1 MNLSSLLEA
10 VAPLRI
16 TESGGLRPEIGS
28 IHYRAQD
35 VQPGGLFVAVEGLA
49 ADGHDFVDE
58 AVARGALA
66 IIAQKP
72 VYQEAT
78 IVEVE
83 NSRKAL
89 AAVSD
94 RFYTSPSQKLTMIG
108 ITGTNGKTTTAFL
121 VERILRQAGF
131 NVGVIGTLN
140 YRYGDKTFSSPMTTP
155 ESLDLQRI
163 LADMLKDGVTHVV
176 MEVTSHAIDL
186 HRVDHCRLDVAV
198 FTNLTQDHLDY
209 HGNMESYWQCK
220 KRMFTEIFNSGP
232 KKTIGSVVLN
242 HNDEKGQELLSL
254 FSEKAGPFS
263 VLSVGTAAGNNI
275 RCQNIEYDLAGMKGR
290 IATPGGTFEFKS
302 PLVGRYNLENIL
314 CATGAG
320 IALNLSLD
328 AIKAGL
334 EEVAGIPGRLESIAN
349 DIERFVYV
357 DYAHTP
363 DALDNVLSVLK
374 KLATGKVICVFGCG
388 GNRDSAKR
396 PQMGAIA
403 SRLCDLTVITNDN
416 PRTEPPRKI
425 IGQIL
430 EGIKKAAVHRYTPSD
445 LAAGLQQRG
454 YVVEPDR
461 KNAIQLAV
469 LASRPGDTVLIAG
482 KGDETYQINKESIV
496 PFDDRAEARA
506 ALSALSGCQKKSIK
520 QNHWAK
526 DLKADDKT
534 NTLDHC

>member
-10 VAPLRI
+10 VTPIRI

-35 VQPGGLFVAVEGLA
+35 VQPGGLFVAIAGLA

-72 VYQEAT
+72 VNQEAA
-78 IVEVE
+78 IIEVE

-94 RFYTSPSQKLTMIG
+94 RFYISPSQKLTMIG

-121 VERILRQAGF
+121 VERILLKAGC

-198 FTNLTQDHLDY
+198 FTNLSQDHLDY

-220 KRMFTEIFNSGP
+220 KRMFTEILNSGP
-232 KKTIGSVVLN
+232 KKSLGSVVLN

-263 VLSVGTAAGNNI
+263 VLSVGTAADNNV
-275 RCQNIEYDLAGMKGR
+275 RCQNIEYDLAGMRGR
-290 IATPGGTFEFKS
+290 ITTPGGTFEFKS
-302 PLVGRYNLENIL
+302 PLVGHYNLENIL
-314 CATGAG
+314 CATGAA

-334 EEVAGIPGRLESIAN
+334 EEVAGVPGRLESITN

-388 GNRDSAKR
+388 GNRDRAKR

-416 PRTEPPRKI
+416 PRTESPREI

-430 EGIKKAAVHRYTPSD
+430 EGIKTAAVYRYTPSD
-445 LAAGLQQRG
+445 LAAGLKQRG

-461 KNAIQLAV
+461 KNAIQLAM

-482 KGDETYQINKESIV
+482 KGDETYQIIKENII
-496 PFDDRAEARA
+496 PFDDREEARA
-506 ALSALSGCQKKSIK
+506 ALSALAPMFPKKHQTESPGK
-520 QNHWAK
+520 G
-526 DLKADDKT
+526 T
-534 NTLDHC
+534 

>member
-10 VAPLRI
+10 VTPLRI

-35 VQPGGLFVAVEGLA
+35 VQPGGLFVAIAGLA

-66 IIAQKP
+66 IIAQKS
-72 VYQEAT
+72 VNQEA
-78 IVEVE
+78 IIIEVE

-94 RFYTSPSQKLTMIG
+94 RFYISPSQKLTMIG

-121 VERILRQAGF
+121 VERILLKAGF

-140 YRYGDKTFSSPMTTP
+140 YRYSGQTFSSPMTTP
-155 ESLDLQRI
+155 ESSDLQRI

-186 HRVDHCRLDVAV
+186 HRIDHCRFDIAV

-220 KRMFTEIFNSGP
+220 KRMFTEILNSGP
-232 KKTIGSVVLN
+232 KKNLGSAVLN

-254 FSEKAGPFS
+254 FSEKEGPFS

-275 RCQNIEYDLAGMKGR
+275 RCQNIEYDLTGMRGR
-290 IATPGGTFEFKS
+290 IATPGDTFEFKS

-416 PRTEPPRKI
+416 PRTESPREI

-430 EGIKKAAVHRYTPSD
+430 EGVKKAAVLRYTSSD

-454 YVVEPDR
+454 YIVEPDR

-482 KGDETYQINKESIV
+482 KGDETYQVIKESIV

-506 ALSALSGCQKKSIK
+506 VLSALAGCSKKSIK
-520 QNHWAK
+520 QKHRAK
-526 DLKADDKT
+526 DLKADET

>member
-1 MNLSSLLEA
+1 
-10 VAPLRI
+10 
-16 TESGGLRPEIGS
+16 
-28 IHYRAQD
+28 
-35 VQPGGLFVAVEGLA
+35 
-49 ADGHDFVDE
+49 
-58 AVARGALA
+58 
-66 IIAQKP
+66 
-72 VYQEAT
+72 
-78 IVEVE
+78 
-83 NSRKAL
+83 
-89 AAVSD
+89 
-94 RFYTSPSQKLTMIG
+94 
-108 ITGTNGKTTTAFL
+108 
-121 VERILRQAGF
+121 
-131 NVGVIGTLN
+131 
-140 YRYGDKTFSSPMTTP
+140 MTTP

-163 LADMLKDGVTHVV
+163 LADMLKDGVTHVI

-198 FTNLTQDHLDY
+198 FTNLSQDHLDY
-209 HGNMESYWQCK
+209 HGSMESYWQCK
-220 KRMFTEIFNSGP
+220 KRMFTEILNSGP
-232 KKTIGSVVLN
+232 KKSLRSVVLN

-263 VLSVGTAAGNNI
+263 VLSVGTAADNNI
-275 RCQNIEYDLAGMKGR
+275 RCQNIEYDLAGMRGR
-290 IATPGGTFEFKS
+290 ITTPGGTFEFKS

-320 IALNLSLD
+320 IALNLDLD
-328 AIKAGL
+328 TIKAGL
-334 EEVAGIPGRLESIAN
+334 EEVAGVPGRLESIAN

-416 PRTEPPRKI
+416 PRTEPPQKI
-425 IGQIL
+425 IDQIL
-430 EGIKKAAVHRYTPSD
+430 EGTNKAAVHEHTTLD
-445 LAAGLQQRG
+445 LAAGFQQRG

-482 KGDETYQINKESIV
+482 KGDETYQVIKESIV
-496 PFDDRAEARA
+496 PFDDRTEART
-506 ALSALSGCQKKSIK
+506 ALSVLARISQEEHQTESLGKGS
-520 QNHWAK
+520 
-526 DLKADDKT
+526 
-534 NTLDHC
+534 

>member
-10 VAPLRI
+10 VTPLRI

-35 VQPGGLFVAVEGLA
+35 VRPGGLFVAIEGLA
-49 ADGHDFVDE
+49 ADGHDFVDQ

-66 IIAQKP
+66 IITQKP
-72 VYQEAT
+72 VNQAAT
-78 IVEVE
+78 IIEVE

-89 AAVSD
+89 AAVSE

-121 VERILRQAGF
+121 VERILLKAGF

-140 YRYGDKTFSSPMTTP
+140 YRYGGQTFSSPMTTP
-155 ESLDLQRI
+155 ESSDLQRI

-186 HRVDHCRLDVAV
+186 HRVDHCRFDIAV

-220 KRMFTEIFNSGP
+220 KRMFTEILNSGP
-232 KKTIGSVVLN
+232 KKTRVSAVLN

-254 FSEKAGPFS
+254 FSEKEGPFS

-275 RCQNIEYDLAGMKGR
+275 RCQNIEYDLTGMRGR

-314 CATGAG
+314 CAT
-320 IALNLSLD
+320 
-328 AIKAGL
+328 
-334 EEVAGIPGRLESIAN
+334 GRLESIAN

-374 KLATGKVICVFGCG
+374 KLATGRVICVFGCG

-416 PRTEPPRKI
+416 PRTEPPQKI
-425 IGQIL
+425 IDQIL
-430 EGIKKAAVHRYTPSD
+430 EGTNKAAVHEYTTLD
-445 LAAGLQQRG
+445 LAAGFQQRG

-482 KGDETYQINKESIV
+482 KGDETYQVIKESIV
-496 PFDDRAEARA
+496 PFDDRAEART
-506 ALSALSGCQKKSIK
+506 ALSVLARISQEEHQTESLGKGS
-520 QNHWAK
+520 
-526 DLKADDKT
+526 
-534 NTLDHC
+534 

>member
-10 VAPLRI
+10 VTPLRI
-16 TESGGLRPEIGS
+16 TESGGLRPEIVS

-35 VQPGGLFVAVEGLA
+35 VQPGGLFVAIEGLA

-72 VYQEAT
+72 VNQEA
-78 IVEVE
+78 IIIEVE

-121 VERILRQAGF
+121 VERILLKAGF

-140 YRYGDKTFSSPMTTP
+140 YRYNGKTFSSPMTTP

-220 KRMFTEIFNSGP
+220 KRMFTEILNSGP
-232 KKTIGSVVLN
+232 KKNLGSAVLN

-275 RCQNIEYDLAGMKGR
+275 RCQNIEYDLTGMKGR
-290 IATPGGTFEFKS
+290 IATPGGAFEFKS
-302 PLVGRYNLENIL
+302 PLVGHYNLENIL

-320 IALNLSLD
+320 IALNLSLG

-430 EGIKKAAVHRYTPSD
+430 EGTKKAAVRRYTPSD

-482 KGDETYQINKESIV
+482 KGDETYQVIKESVV

-506 ALSALSGCQKKSIK
+506 ALSALAGSPKKSIK
-520 QNHWAK
+520 QNHQTK